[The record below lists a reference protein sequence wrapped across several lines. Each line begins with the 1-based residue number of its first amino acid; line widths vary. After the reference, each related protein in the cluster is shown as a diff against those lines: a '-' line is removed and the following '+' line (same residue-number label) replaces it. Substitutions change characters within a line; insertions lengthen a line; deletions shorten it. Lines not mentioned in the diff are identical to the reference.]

1 MSGEIILKNG
11 ARVCIE
17 DSQNGRR
24 MKLKLS
30 SGWER
35 GPRAH
40 SKEDPSLQ
48 KRLHRAS
55 LPVPNFLEG
64 SPSCKLFT
72 SSVLNQRLGEKKSKF
87 TG

>member
-1 MSGEIILKNG
+1 
-11 ARVCIE
+11 
-17 DSQNGRR
+17 

-35 GPRAH
+35 GLRAH

-48 KRLHRAS
+48 KCSHRAS

-72 SSVLNQRLGEKKSKF
+72 SSVLNQRLGEKSQSSQAEKNLSQNL
-87 TG
+87 